1 MIGFNPI
8 ENALLMMTCFCCLV
22 GAICELILNRVD
34 HHIKKIHKIDQ
45 DFIYQTTIYRAGIIR
60 KNLRI
65 RYSVGIRFCI
75 HFWYGPRSLRAFSF

>member
-34 HHIKKIHKIDQ
+34 HHIKKIHEIDQ
-45 DFIYQTTIYRAGIIR
+45 DFIYQTTISRAGIIR
-60 KNLRI
+60 KICVYAIALGF
-65 RYSVGIRFCI
+65 VF
-75 HFWYGPRSLRAFSF
+75 AFISGMVHDL